1 MKTPLAWLNLR
12 HDIGRTAV
20 AIAGVGFAALLIFI
34 QLGFLGACITSATL
48 IYDRLDFDLAIGS
61 PEYVDL
67 MRAGTIPRARLTHA
81 WELPGVTSIRPLS
94 LYIHLWRNP
103 EAPDRR
109 RRNILILGI
118 DPRENIFRH
127 PQLDA
132 STVTRLVRPNTVL
145 LDRRSRP
152 EFFGPRIVAGDSA
165 DANSDLTDLA
175 LVPVEVV
182 GRFELGTGFGA
193 DGMVITSES
202 TFAAINGSHWADQ
215 VTLGLIRIERG
226 NDPGVASAARDHL
239 AQLLPEDVRVWTR
252 DELLGSERRHWV
264 WGTPLGKIF
273 VAGAGLA
280 FAIGVILVYQVMAGD
295 ISRRLAEYATL
306 KAMGYTD
313 GYLGGVVL
321 LQAVY
326 LGIAGYVPGLAV
338 AAFAFPIVS
347 RMALLPIALSVE
359 VAALVL
365 FMTVAMCAVSGWLAL
380 RKLNSADP
388 ADLF

>member
-12 HDIGRTAV
+12 HDIGRTSV

-34 QLGFLGACITSATL
+34 QLGFLGACITSATQ

-81 WELPGVTSIRPLS
+81 WELPGVKSIRPLS

-132 STVTRLVRPNTVL
+132 LTVARLLRPNTVL

-152 EFFGPRIVAGDSA
+152 EFFGPRIVAGGSA
-165 DANSDLTDLA
+165 DSNADLTDLA
-175 LVPVEVV
+175 LVPVDVV

-193 DGMVITSES
+193 DGMVITSEW
-202 TFAAINGSHWADQ
+202 TFAAINGSHWAEQ

-239 AQLLPEDVRVWTR
+239 AQLLPEDVRVLTR
-252 DELLGSERRHWV
+252 EELLRSERRHWV

-321 LQAVY
+321 MQAVY

-338 AAFAFPIVS
+338 AAFAFPVVS

-380 RKLNSADP
+380 RKLRGADP

>member
-12 HDIGRTAV
+12 HDVGRTAV

-48 IYDRLDFDLAIGS
+48 IYDRLDFDLAVGS

-67 MRAGTIPRARLTHA
+67 MRAGTFPRERLTKV
-81 WELPGVTSIRPLS
+81 WELPGVKSVRPLS

-103 EAPDRR
+103 ESPERS

-118 DPRENIFRH
+118 DPHENIFRH

-132 STVTRLVRPNTVL
+132 DAVAKLLQPHTVL
-145 LDRRSRP
+145 LDRKSRP
-152 EFFGPRIVAGDSA
+152 EFFGPRIVAGGTEDMA
-165 DANSDLTDLA
+165 ANHTDLY
-175 LVPVEVV
+175 LTPVDVV

-193 DGMVITSES
+193 DGMVITSEP
-202 TFAAINGSHWADQ
+202 TFADINGSHWRER
-215 VTLGLIRIERG
+215 VSLGLIRIENG
-226 NDPGVASAARDHL
+226 HDPKVAEAARDHL
-239 AQLLPEDVRVWTR
+239 AEMLPEDVRVWTR
-252 DELLGSERRHWV
+252 GELLGDERAHWV

-280 FAIGVILVYQVMAGD
+280 FVIGVILVYQVMAGD
-295 ISRRLAEYATL
+295 ISKRLAEYATL
-306 KAMGYTD
+306 KAMGYSD

-321 LQAVY
+321 RQAVY
-326 LGIAGYVPGLAV
+326 LGIGGFVPGLIIAAIVFPV
-338 AAFAFPIVS
+338 AS
-347 RMALLPIALSVE
+347 RLALLPIAMSIP
-359 VAALVL
+359 VALLVL
-365 FMTVAMCAVSGWLAL
+365 VLTVAMCAASGWLAL
-380 RKLNSADP
+380 RKLHGADP

>member
-12 HDIGRTAV
+12 HDIARTFV

-67 MRAGTIPRARLTHA
+67 MRGGTIPRVRLTQA
-81 WELPGVTSIRPLS
+81 WELPGVKSVRPLS

-103 EAPDRR
+103 EAADRR

-118 DPRENIFRH
+118 DPRENIIRH
-127 PQLDA
+127 PQLDSDTIA
-132 STVTRLVRPNTVL
+132 RLLRPNTVL

-152 EFFGPRIVAGDSA
+152 EFFGPHIVAGDSTNPDA
-165 DANSDLTDLA
+165 DFTDLA
-175 LVPVEVV
+175 LVPVDVV

-193 DGMVITSES
+193 DGMVVTSEA
-202 TFAAINGSHWADQ
+202 TFAAINGSHWAEQ
-215 VTLGLIRIERG
+215 VTLGLVRIENGR
-226 NDPGVASAARDHL
+226 DPEVANAAQHHL
-239 AQLLPEDVRVWTR
+239 AQLLPEDVRIWTR
-252 DELLGSERRHWV
+252 DELLGGERRHWA

-280 FAIGVILVYQVMAGD
+280 FVIGVILVYQVIAGD

-306 KAMGYTD
+306 KAMGYSN
-313 GYLGGVVL
+313 GYLSGVVL
-321 LQAVY
+321 HQAVY

-338 AAFAFPIVS
+338 AAIVFPIAS
-347 RMALLPIALSVE
+347 RMALLPIALNFD
-359 VAALVL
+359 VAAIVL
-365 FMTVAMCAVSGWLAL
+365 ILTVVMCAASGWFAL
-380 RKLNSADP
+380 RKLHGADP